1 MKRFL
6 ALAFVALSF
15 GASSAVAQDS
25 LPAGDITVFSAFR
38 ARIVAYHEVNDWVA
52 GHRGGGRPIWVKR
65 LVGYGRQG
73 REFVDKFFAKHGA
86 VPDSV
91 AGDSLTLAMLALR
104 QRLGPLSGRALDSA
118 WTREMTL
125 WLDEAR
131 VRAIFVESKQLAHKD
146 SRRAENHL
154 RGIWGFPYGE
164 FCAGRSKY
172 ERKGLDGR
180 DLPCGR
186 PPEPLAE
193 ASRPQ
198 VEAS

>member
-6 ALAFVALSF
+6 ALALAALSA
-15 GASSAVAQDS
+15 GAPAALAQDS
-25 LPAGDITVFSAFR
+25 LPSGDIAVFSAFR

-52 GHRGGGRPIWVKR
+52 EHRGGGRPIWVKR
-65 LVGYGRQG
+65 LVGYGRDG
-73 REFVDKFFAKHGA
+73 REFVDKFLAKHGA
-86 VPDSV
+86 APHPVD
-91 AGDSLTLAMLALR
+91 GDSLTLAMLALR
-104 QRLGPLSGRALDSA
+104 TRLEPLAGRALDSA

-131 VRAIFVESKQLAHKD
+131 VRAIFTESKQLAHKD
-146 SRRAENHL
+146 ARRAENHL

-164 FCAGRSKY
+164 FCAGRRKY

-186 PPEPLAE
+186 PPEPQAE
-193 ASRPQ
+193 ASRPRA
-198 VEAS
+198 EAS